1 MARGRRSL
9 QRRFWSLTGL
19 NILSNIT
26 VPLVSLVDTAMLGH
40 LEHIRFLAGVALATV
55 IFDYVYWSFG
65 FLRMATT
72 GTTAQA
78 LGRGD
83 EREVYLTLYR
93 SLALALGIAAII
105 LILQQ
110 FISSL
115 GFALLSG
122 EPQVEAAGRDYFRA
136 RIWGAP
142 ATLSTFALLG
152 WFLGREEAGKALTI
166 NVIGNL
172 SNVLL
177 NYLFIIRWGWA
188 AFGAGAATMASS
200 YLMACVGLALLVRV
214 RRASRMPAAEES
226 SLSLPNLA
234 QCAADEAQSG
244 TSMTSLDKT
253 TRTSLEEGRAAP
265 STEPDSSQL
274 RTSDQRQVNEA
285 PAVRE
290 PTAKFKE
297 SGTSNDPPSL
307 GWRDVLDWQGLSALL
322 RLNGD
327 ILLRTLGL
335 ITAFGLFANFSA
347 KLGTSFL
354 AANTIL
360 LRFLSFAAFAIDG
373 VAFAAESLA
382 GILRGGRDQAGLHRL
397 VRLSLTSSL
406 AMAAG
411 FVLLLLGADG
421 ALIGLLTSHQD
432 IVKLALDYR
441 WGLFLTVLLGSLAYA
456 YDGLFLGLTAGRLL
470 RNSMLAATFLV
481 FLPLALTAV
490 AQQANGLLWI
500 SLIAFMLA
508 RCALLGWF
516 GRRLLRV

>member
-1 MARGRRSL
+1 MTAKQRSL
-9 QRRFWSLTGL
+9 QRRFWTLTGL

-26 VPLVSLVDTAMLGH
+26 VPLVGLVDTAMLGH
-40 LEHIRFLAGVALATV
+40 LDHIRFLAGVALASV

-78 LGRGD
+78 VGRGD
-83 EREVYLTLYR
+83 ERQVYLTLYR
-93 SLALALGIAAII
+93 SLALALGIGVT
-105 LILQQ
+105 LLVLQQ
-110 FISSL
+110 AISAL

-122 EPQVEAAGRDYFRA
+122 QPGVEAAGRDYFRA

-166 NVIGNL
+166 NLIGNL
-172 SNVLL
+172 ANVLL

-200 YLMACVGLALLVRV
+200 YLMAGVGLVLLLRLRPQRVVRG
-214 RRASRMPAAEES
+214 E
-226 SLSLPNLA
+226 
-234 QCAADEAQSG
+234 
-244 TSMTSLDKT
+244 
-253 TRTSLEEGRAAP
+253 
-265 STEPDSSQL
+265 
-274 RTSDQRQVNEA
+274 
-285 PAVRE
+285 
-290 PTAKFKE
+290 
-297 SGTSNDPPSL
+297 
-307 GWRDVLDWQGLSALL
+307 VLDWKGLSALL

-373 VAFAAESLA
+373 VAFASESLA
-382 GILRGGRDQAGLHRL
+382 GILQGGSDRSGLQRL
-397 VRLSLTSSL
+397 VRLSLLSSL
-406 AMAAG
+406 AMAVG
-411 FVLLLLGADG
+411 FILLLLAADG
-421 ALIGLLTSHQD
+421 ALIGLITSHQD
-432 IVKLALDYR
+432 IVGLALDYR

-470 RNSMLAATFLV
+470 RNSMLIATFLV
-481 FLPLALTAV
+481 FLPLSLLAV
-490 AQQANGLLWI
+490 ARQSNTLLWTG
-500 SLIAFMLA
+500 LIAFMLA
-508 RCALLGWF
+508 RSTLLGWF
-516 GRRLLRV
+516 GRPLLRV